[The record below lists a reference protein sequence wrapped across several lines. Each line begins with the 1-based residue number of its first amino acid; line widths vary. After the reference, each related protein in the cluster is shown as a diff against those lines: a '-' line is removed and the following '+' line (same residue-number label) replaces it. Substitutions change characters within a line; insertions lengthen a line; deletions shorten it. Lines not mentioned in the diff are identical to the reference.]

1 MSDIE
6 DKLPPALWVRVIIYV
21 VLGHLLAAFLYLLFT
36 LGAKS

>member
-21 VLGHLLAAFLYLLFT
+21 VLGHLLAAFLFLLFT

>member
-1 MSDIE
+1 MRDIE

-36 LGAKS
+36 LGGRS